1 MSGKIQSNKTNN
13 LLFLKLCELDLPENT
28 PVLIENGK
36 LSTTCK
42 WASYDG
48 SGVVVVRNKARKS
61 SGVSFI
67 LMPGEMSCR
76 LLKSDG
82 TYFAYDFKNK
92 RDETAYS
99 KKILK
104 QLPSIDEN

>member
-1 MSGKIQSNKTNN
+1 MTNKINN

-42 WASYDG
+42 WASYEG
-48 SGVVVVRNKARKS
+48 CGIVVVRNKAKKS
-61 SGVSFI
+61 SDVSFI

-76 LLKSDG
+76 LLRSDG
-82 TYFAYDFKNK
+82 TYFGHEFKNK
-92 RDETAYS
+92 REETAYS

>member
-1 MSGKIQSNKTNN
+1 MSGKIQSGKTNN
-13 LLFLKLCELDLPENT
+13 LLFLKLCQLDLPENT
-28 PVLIENGK
+28 PILIENGK
-36 LSTTCK
+36 FSTTGK

-48 SGVVVVRNKARKS
+48 SGVVVVRNKSCNAH
-61 SGVSFI
+61 GVSFI

-82 TYFAYDFKNK
+82 TYFGHEFKNK

-104 QLPSIDEN
+104 QLPSIDKN

>member
-1 MSGKIQSNKTNN
+1 MTNKTNN
-13 LLFLKLCELDLPENT
+13 LLFMKLCQLDLLENT
-28 PVLIENGK
+28 PILIENGK
-36 LSTTCK
+36 LSTTAK
-42 WASYDG
+42 WTSYDG
-48 SGVVVVRNKARKS
+48 SGVVVVRNKAKKS
-61 SGVSFI
+61 SEVSFI

-82 TYFAYDFKNK
+82 TFFGHEVKNK

-104 QLPSIDEN
+104 QLPSIDRN

>member
-1 MSGKIQSNKTNN
+1 MTNEINN
-13 LLFLKLCELDLPENT
+13 LLFLKLCQLDLPENK
-28 PVLIENGK
+28 PVLIENER
-36 LSTTCK
+36 LSTTGK

-48 SGVVVVRNKARKS
+48 SGVVVVRNKACKGH
-61 SGVSFI
+61 GVSFI

-76 LLKSDG
+76 LLRSDG
-82 TYFAYDFKNK
+82 TYFGHEFKNK
-92 RDETAYS
+92 REETAYS

>member
-1 MSGKIQSNKTNN
+1 MTNKTNN
-13 LLFLKLCELDLPENT
+13 LLFMKLCQLDLLENT
-28 PVLIENGK
+28 PILIENGK

-48 SGVVVVRNKARKS
+48 SGVVVVRNKSYK
-61 SGVSFI
+61 GHGISFI

-76 LLKSDG
+76 LLRSDG
-82 TYFAYDFKNK
+82 TYFGHEFKNK
-92 RDETAYS
+92 REEPAYS